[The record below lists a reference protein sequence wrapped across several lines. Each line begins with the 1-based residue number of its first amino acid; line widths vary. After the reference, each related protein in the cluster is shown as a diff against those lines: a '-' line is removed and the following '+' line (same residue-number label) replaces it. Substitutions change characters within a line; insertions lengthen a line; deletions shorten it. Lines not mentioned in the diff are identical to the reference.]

1 MTRKVAAPQFGYLI
15 GILALA
21 VASASAQDAA
31 VPEPDA
37 YRTQDYR
44 TATPATLKGARVIT
58 TGEAAALWRGGGAA
72 FIDVLPRAPRP
83 AGLPPDTIWRDKPRL
98 DIPGSVWLPDT
109 GYGELARVTEDY
121 FRKGL
126 EHAAGGDRSKMLV
139 FYCLRDCWMSWN
151 AAKRALAMGYA
162 NVAWFPD
169 GSDGWQEA
177 GLPQAEAQPAEGRP
191 DLNPATVGSPAPAQ
205 TGAAR

>member
-1 MTRKVAAPQFGYLI
+1 MTRRIAGPRLGCLI

-21 VASASAQDAA
+21 VAAASAQDAG
-31 VPEPDA
+31 VREPDA

-44 TATPATLKGARVIT
+44 APTPATLKGARVIT
-58 TGEAAALWRGGGAA
+58 TGEAATLWRDGSAA
-72 FIDVLPRAPRP
+72 FIDVLPQAPRP
-83 AGLPPDTIWRDKPRL
+83 AGLPPGTIWRDKPRL
-98 DIPGSVWLPDT
+98 DIPGSIWLPDT
-109 GYGELARVTEDY
+109 GYGELASVTEDY

-126 EHAAGGDRSKMLV
+126 EHATGADRSKILV
-139 FYCLRDCWMSWN
+139 FYCLKDCWMSWN

-169 GSDGWQEA
+169 GSDGWQEV
-177 GLPQAEAQPAEGRP
+177 GLPQAEAQPAAGRP
-191 DLNPATVGSPAPAQ
+191 GLNPATVGSPAPAQ